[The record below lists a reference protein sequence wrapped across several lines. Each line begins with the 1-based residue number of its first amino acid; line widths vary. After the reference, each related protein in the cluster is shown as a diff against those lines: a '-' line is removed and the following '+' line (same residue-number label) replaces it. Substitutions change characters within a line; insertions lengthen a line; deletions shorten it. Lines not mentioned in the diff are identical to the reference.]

1 MSIAENLAQV
11 RKEIEAAARRAG
23 RDPAEIKLVAV
34 SKTVPA
40 EVIAQA
46 VEAGVDALGENRVQE
61 ALGKQ
66 EEIPGA
72 AWHLIGH
79 LQTNKVKKVIG
90 KFELIHSLD
99 SIRLARE
106 IGRRS
111 QEAGITTDTLV
122 QVNIGREESK
132 FGLPR
137 EEVLPFID
145 EARKIPGLKILGLM
159 AIPPFEEEPEN
170 ARPYFQELRSLFE
183 EVAAKG
189 WPEVEMRWLSMG
201 MSSDFQ
207 VAIEEGANIVRVGT
221 RIFGQRQ

>member
-1 MSIAENLAQV
+1 M
-11 RKEIEAAARRAG
+11 
-23 RDPAEIKLVAV
+23 
-34 SKTVPA
+34 
-40 EVIAQA
+40 
-46 VEAGVDALGENRVQE
+46 
-61 ALGKQ
+61 
-66 EEIPGA
+66 
-72 AWHLIGH
+72 
-79 LQTNKVKKVIG
+79 IG

-159 AIPPFEEEPEN
+159 AIPPLKRNRKMPGLIFKSC
-170 ARPYFQELRSLFE
+170 AACLRKLLP
-183 EVAAKG
+183 KG
-189 WPEVEMRWLSMG
+189 GLRWKCAGFMG

-207 VAIEEGANIVRVGT
+207 VAIEEGPIS
-221 RIFGQRQ
+221 